1 MLLNFRNSFTKSLLI
16 KTFCVLVGFLSLLNV
31 NGQEINKKK
40 TLRQA
45 RKALYKEQYINAQNE
60 YMKLVNAEPTNDI
73 YNFEAGLSYY
83 LSTHQQTKSIPL
95 FEAALQN
102 SKEDTIVELY
112 YFLGKSYQLN
122 SEFEKAN
129 ASFEKFDR
137 FIDHP
142 TKSGK
147 MLKNDVNREIENNKN
162 GINYLTNKN
171 DKVFIENI
179 GEKVNSID
187 REYAPVINKNGDI
200 LLFTSRR
207 NYKGNKKDKG
217 DLLPYEDIYAA
228 KKTEAGWNL
237 LTDKA
242 ELKKYLPD
250 NVNTKKHD
258 ASITYSTDG
267 NTIFTYKKD
276 AIWQSNFKD
285 GSWSTLKKLDD
296 KINASKFNV
305 PSVTISADGTT
316 MFFVSTKKDGIGGKD
331 IYKSV
336 KKSNGEWELPVL
348 LSNNINTV
356 DDEDAP
362 YLTEDGKTLY
372 FSSTGHATMG
382 GYDIYKSEL
391 VNGEWSLAENLGF
404 PYNSPADDI
413 YFIVDKS
420 NENGFFSSSRVEGNG
435 TFDIYSF
442 SATCKNLENTE
453 IRGIV
458 YNNELKQPIKSTL
471 TLTNLSTNKEETS
484 ATSLSTNG
492 KFLLVAKPESQ
503 YNLSIVAEGFNPQT
517 IKISTP
523 KQCDYFQLFSE
534 ISLEKAKVNGEDV
547 QIATLR
553 NSFFNSEEAKNNPA
567 FTGIDT
573 ASISKEVPL
582 VKVETDNNYTTDK
595 ELIAL
600 SRKLDPKT
608 TAEFT
613 MISDTIKVDRL
624 VVTNTTNTPAFGP
637 IYFDFDKHNLSN
649 DAKKE
654 LDKIINFLKTEEGKE
669 MVLNIKGHTDGKRDM
684 ELNQKIFAKRKI
696 TFTKEASEQRS
707 KNYNIEL
714 SKQRAETTVKYL
726 KQKGIKAIQITT
738 EAVGEEEPSKP
749 NLNSDGSNNLEN
761 QKLNRRVTFKLNKQS
776 VL

>member
-1 MLLNFRNSFTKSLLI
+1 MLLNFRNSLTKSLLI
-16 KTFCVLVGFLSLLNV
+16 KTFCVLVGSIIFHNIS
-31 NGQEINKKK
+31 GQEINKKR
-40 TLRQA
+40 TLKQA
-45 RKALYKEQYINAQNE
+45 RKALYNEQYINAQNE
-60 YMKLVNAEPTNDI
+60 YTKLINAEPTNDI

-83 LSTHQQTKSIPL
+83 LSTFQQTKSIPL

-102 SKEDTIVELY
+102 SKKDTIVELY

-122 SEFEKAN
+122 SEFEKAS
-129 ASFEKFDR
+129 AAFDKFDY

-142 TKSGK
+142 RKSGK
-147 MLKNDVNREIENNKN
+147 ELKKDVNREIENNKN
-162 GINYLTNKN
+162 GINYLSNKN
-171 DKVFIENI
+171 DKVFIVNI
-179 GEKVNSID
+179 GERVNSSD
-187 REYAPVINKNGDI
+187 REYAPVINKEGDV

-217 DLLPYEDIYAA
+217 DLLPYEDIYVA

-237 LTDKA
+237 LTDKG

-316 MFFVSTKKDGIGGKD
+316 MFFVSTKKDGLGGKD
-331 IYKSV
+331 IYKAV
-336 KKSNGEWELPVL
+336 KKSTGEWELPVL
-348 LSNNINTV
+348 LSGNINTV

-362 YLTEDGKTLY
+362 YLTEDGKTMY
-372 FSSTGHATMG
+372 FSSTGHASMG

-391 VNGEWSLAENLGF
+391 VNGEWSLAENLGV

-413 YFIVDKS
+413 YFIIDNAK
-420 NENGFFSSSRVEGNG
+420 ENGFFSSSRVEGNG

-442 SATCKNLENTE
+442 SAICKNLENTE

-458 YNNELKQPIKSTL
+458 YNKTTKQPLTSTL
-471 TLTNLSTNKEETS
+471 TLTNLSTNKVENST
-484 ATSLSTNG
+484 TSLASNG
-492 KFLLVAKPESQ
+492 KFLIVAKPETQ
-503 YNLSIVAEGFNPQT
+503 YNLSIVAEGFSPQT

-534 ISLEKAKVNGEDV
+534 ISLENVMVDGKNV
-547 QIATLR
+547 QVATLR
-553 NSFFNSEEAKNNPA
+553 NSFFNNEEVKNNMKPTEGEMLA
-567 FTGIDT
+567 V
-573 ASISKEVPL
+573 SQEVPFN
-582 VKVETDNNYTTDK
+582 KDETDINFDADK
-595 ELIAL
+595 EFIAIT
-600 SRKLDPKT
+600 RKLNPET
-608 TAEFT
+608 TTGFN
-613 MISDTIKVDRL
+613 IVSDSLKVDNL
-624 VVTNTTNTPAFGP
+624 IVTNTPKTPVFGP
-637 IYFDFDKHNLSN
+637 IYFDFDKNNLSN

-654 LDKIINFLKTEEGKE
+654 LDKIINYLKSADGKE
-669 MVLNIKGHTDGKRDM
+669 LVLNIKGHSDGKRDM
-684 ELNQKIFAKRKI
+684 ELNKQIFAKRKI
-696 TFTKEASEQRS
+696 TFTTEASEQRS

-714 SKQRAETTVKYL
+714 SKQRSETTVKYL
-726 KQKGIKAIQITT
+726 KQKGIKTIQITT
-738 EAVGEEEPSKP
+738 EAVGEDEPSKP

-761 QKLNRRVTFKLNKQS
+761 QKLNRRVTFKLSKQN

>member
-1 MLLNFRNSFTKSLLI
+1 MLLNFRNSLPKSLLI
-16 KTFCVLVGFLSLLNV
+16 KTFCVLFSCITLLNV
-31 NGQEINKKK
+31 NGQEINKKR
-40 TLRQA
+40 TLKQA
-45 RKALYKEQYINAQNE
+45 RKALYNEQYINAQNE
-60 YMKLVNAEPTNDI
+60 YMKLVSAEPTNDI

-102 SKEDTIVELY
+102 SKEDTIVELF

-122 SEFEKAN
+122 SEFEKAT
-129 ASFEKFDR
+129 AAFEKFDR
-137 FIDHP
+137 FIDYP

-147 MLKNDVNREIENNKN
+147 MLKNDVNREMENNKN
-162 GINYLTNKN
+162 GINYLSNKN

-179 GEKVNSID
+179 GEKVNSRD
-187 REYAPVINKNGDI
+187 REYAPVINSTGDA

-207 NYKGNKKDKG
+207 SYKGNKKDKG
-217 DLLPYEDIYAA
+217 DLLPYEDIYVA
-228 KKTEAGWNL
+228 KKSETGWSL
-237 LTDKA
+237 LTDKD

-276 AIWQSNFKD
+276 AIWQSNFKE
-285 GSWSTLKKLDD
+285 GSWSALKKLDD

-316 MFFVSTKKDGIGGKD
+316 MFFVSTKKDGVGGKD
-331 IYKSV
+331 IYKAV
-336 KKSNGEWELPVL
+336 KKTNGEWELPVL
-348 LSNNINTV
+348 LSSNINTV

-382 GYDIYKSEL
+382 GYDIYKSEF
-391 VNGEWSLAENLGF
+391 VNGEWSLAENLGI

-413 YFIVDKS
+413 YFILDKTT
-420 NENGFFSSSRVEGNG
+420 ENGFFSSSRVEGHG

-458 YNNELKQPIKSTL
+458 YNNEIKQPIKSTL
-471 TLTNLSTNKEETS
+471 TLTNLNANKEETS
-484 ATSLSTNG
+484 TTSLSTNG
-492 KFLLVAKPESQ
+492 KFLLIAKPENQ
-503 YNLSIVAEGFNPQT
+503 YNLSIIAEGFSPQT
-517 IKISTP
+517 IKINTP
-523 KQCDYFQLFSE
+523 KQCEYFQLFSE
-534 ISLEKAKVNGEDV
+534 ISLEKAKVNGEVV

-553 NSFFNSEEAKNNPA
+553 NSFFNNEEVKNNIKP
-567 FTGIDT
+567 TEEDLLV
-573 ASISKEVPL
+573 ISQEVPFN
-582 VKVETDNNYTTDK
+582 KDETDINYDADK
-595 ELIAL
+595 EFIAIT
-600 SRKLDPKT
+600 RKLNPET
-608 TAEFT
+608 TTGFS
-613 MISDTIKVDRL
+613 IVSDSIKVDNL
-624 VVTNTTNTPAFGP
+624 VVTNTPKTPAFDP
-637 IYFDFDKHNLSN
+637 IYFDFDKNNLSN

-669 MVLNIKGHTDGKRDM
+669 LVLNIKGHTDGKRDM
-684 ELNQKIFAKRKI
+684 ELNQKIFAKHKI

-714 SKQRAETTVKYL
+714 SKQRAETAVKYL
-726 KQKGIKAIQITT
+726 KQKGVKAIQITT

-761 QKLNRRVTFKLNKQS
+761 QKLNRRVTFKLSKQS

>member
-1 MLLNFRNSFTKSLLI
+1 MLLIFRNSLTKSLFL
-16 KTFCVLVGFLSLLNV
+16 KTFCVLVGSITFLNIS
-31 NGQEINKKK
+31 GQEINKKR
-40 TLRQA
+40 TLKQA
-45 RKALYKEQYINAQNE
+45 RKALYNEQYINAQNE
-60 YMKLVNAEPTNDI
+60 YTKLVNAEPTNDI

-122 SEFEKAN
+122 SEFEKAT
-129 ASFEKFDR
+129 AAFEKFDY

-147 MLKNDVNREIENNKN
+147 ELKKDVTRELENNKN
-162 GINYLTNKN
+162 GINYLSNKN
-171 DKVFIENI
+171 DKVFIVNI

-187 REYAPVINKNGDI
+187 REYAPVINKNGDV

-228 KKTEAGWNL
+228 KKTETGWNL

-305 PSVTISADGTT
+305 PSVTISSDGNT

-331 IYKSV
+331 IYKAV

-348 LSNNINTV
+348 LSGNINTV

-372 FSSTGHATMG
+372 FSSTGHKSMG

-391 VNGEWSLAENLGF
+391 INGEWSLAENLGI

-413 YFIVDKS
+413 FFIIDNTK
-420 NENGFFSSSRVEGNG
+420 ENGFFSSSRVEGNG

-458 YNNELKQPIKSTL
+458 YNKTTKQPIKSTI
-471 TLTNLSTNKEETS
+471 TLTNLGTNKVENN
-484 ATSLSTNG
+484 ATSLASNG
-492 KFLLVAKPESQ
+492 KFLIVAKPETQ
-503 YNLSIVAEGFNPQT
+503 YNLSIVAEGFSPQT

-534 ISLEKAKVNGEDV
+534 ISLENVMVEGKNV
-547 QIATLR
+547 QVATLR
-553 NSFFNSEEAKNNPA
+553 NSFFNNDEVKNNMKP
-567 FTGIDT
+567 T
-573 ASISKEVPL
+573 AEEMLTVSQEVPFN
-582 VKVETDNNYTTDK
+582 KDETDNNYDADK
-595 ELIAL
+595 EFIAIT
-600 SRKLDPKT
+600 RKLNPET
-608 TAEFT
+608 TTGFSI
-613 MISDTIKVDRL
+613 ISDSLKVDNL
-624 VVTNTTNTPAFGP
+624 VVSNTSTTPEYGP
-637 IYFDFDKHNLSN
+637 IYFEFDNNNLSKE
-649 DAKKE
+649 AKKE
-654 LDKIINFLKTEEGKE
+654 LDKIVGFMKTNEGKDL
-669 MVLNIKGHTDGKRDM
+669 VLNIKGHSDGKRDM
-684 ELNQKIFAKRKI
+684 ELNKKIFAKRKI
-696 TFTKEASEQRS
+696 TFTIEASEQRS
-707 KNYNIEL
+707 KSYNIEL
-714 SKQRAETTVKYL
+714 SKKRAETTAKYL
-726 KQKGIKAIQITT
+726 KQKGIKDAKITT
-738 EAVGEEEPSKP
+738 ESVGEAEPSKP

-761 QKLNRRVTFKLNKQS
+761 QKLNRRVTFKFSKQS